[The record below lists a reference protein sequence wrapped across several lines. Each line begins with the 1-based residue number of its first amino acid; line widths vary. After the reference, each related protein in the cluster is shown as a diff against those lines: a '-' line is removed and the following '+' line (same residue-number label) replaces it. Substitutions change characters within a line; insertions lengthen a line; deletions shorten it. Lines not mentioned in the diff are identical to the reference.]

1 MKTVIMLVDDDALF
15 LEELSEVLRSGDYE
29 TVEVRD
35 PQKAVETAQRVRP
48 DLILLDLKMPGQSG
62 FEVAFDLKDEPALA
76 FIPIIAMSG
85 LPEQKHSVYLEL
97 SQVRKFLSKPFNPLD
112 IIWAVEDALNREQ
125 AVLV

>member
-1 MKTVIMLVDDDALF
+1 VKTVIMLVDDDALF
-15 LEELSEVLRSGDYE
+15 LEELSEILRSGDYE

-35 PQKAVETAQRVRP
+35 PRKAVEMAQRVRP

-85 LPEQKHSVYLEL
+85 LPDQKHSVYLEL
-97 SQVRKFLSKPFNPLD
+97 SQVRKFLAKPFNPLD
-112 IIWAVEDALNREQ
+112 LIWAVEDALNQEQ
-125 AVLV
+125 SVLV

>member
-35 PQKAVETAQRVRP
+35 PLRAVETAQRVRP

-62 FEVAFDLKDEPALA
+62 FEVAFDLKDEPALT